1 MAVAP
6 HKLSGGAQWSSV
18 EEARWGQPAPHAP
31 VELSLILDECSKSV
45 SEVADCLKGSV
56 SVEAVT
62 HSSAAM
68 TGHPTRGKGR
78 TGDRR
83 RTHGHMDALRLC
95 WGSHATQLWAPPAFT
110 ASGFPKRRKHSWQV
124 PQLLSQQVV
133 RTHGLLPG
141 ETSVRN
147 LGQQGQHPEVQP
159 RTPTPTAPTAAFCTT
174 ARTRATATARAR
186 ARTKATARTRT
197 RTRARARARTR
208 ARPPRR
214 QHCRGTGPDP
224 QGSPRPSS
232 PQSRSAAW
240 GGKRVAE
247 HRTRPR
253 IKCSLKWKMKKKKF
267 HLCSFWAM

>member
-83 RTHGHMDALRLC
+83 RTHGPMDALRLC

-124 PQLLSQQVV
+124 PQLLSQQVA
-133 RTHGLLPG
+133 RTYGLLPG
-141 ETSVRN
+141 ETTVRN

-197 RTRARARARTR
+197 RTKPEPGPEPGPGLHAGSTAEEQAQIPRAAPGPPAHRAEV
-208 ARPPRR
+208 RP
-214 QHCRGTGPDP
+214 GG
-224 QGSPRPSS
+224 GSAS
-232 PQSRSAAW
+232 QSTELGHVLNA
-240 GGKRVAE
+240 V
-247 HRTRPR
+247 
-253 IKCSLKWKMKKKKF
+253 
-267 HLCSFWAM
+267 